1 MLHEVEVDLPVAV
14 PVAVPVSVKE
24 CAVVPTDEKASD
36 VLSKPDPTRVEVM
49 RNGSVVEEPLVVVVS
64 SSPVA
69 PALPYT
75 RRSPLEGESESQFVG
90 CLSDLVE
97 PMTLPVGPL
106 KMKMPDAESPD
117 LMTMPPVA
125 VSHPMTMPVAT
136 AAVASESKK
145 LTFDAPPTV
154 RRCVMLADGC
164 SCGNTAC
171 DNQPSTVIV
180 ESESVCS
187 SYDVKPKPVST
198 RSTTSKVAD
207 AKPSPRRPRHSVVES
222 KSSGRS
228 AFVVSSEIDNSLLG
242 PRNSNGPRGATF
254 RGRARFPKTSP
265 GSCTSRR
272 RSN

>member
-1 MLHEVEVDLPVAV
+1 M
-14 PVAVPVSVKE
+14 
-24 CAVVPTDEKASD
+24 
-36 VLSKPDPTRVEVM
+36 
-49 RNGSVVEEPLVVVVS
+49 S

-117 LMTMPPVA
+117 LMTMPPVAVIPMTMPPVA

-228 AFVVSSEIDNSLLG
+228 AFVVSSEINNSLLG

>member
-1 MLHEVEVDLPVAV
+1 M
-14 PVAVPVSVKE
+14 
-24 CAVVPTDEKASD
+24 
-36 VLSKPDPTRVEVM
+36 LSKPDPNRVEVM
-49 RNGSVVEEPLVVVVS
+49 RNGSVVKEPLVVVVS

-125 VSHPMTMPVAT
+125 VISMMTMPVAT

-254 RGRARFPKTSP
+254 RGRAHFPKTSP

>member
-1 MLHEVEVDLPVAV
+1 MV
-14 PVAVPVSVKE
+14 
-24 CAVVPTDEKASD
+24 
-36 VLSKPDPTRVEVM
+36 
-49 RNGSVVEEPLVVVVS
+49 VVEEPLVVVVS

-125 VSHPMTMPVAT
+125 VIPMTMPPVAVSHPMTMPVAT

-154 RRCVMLADGC
+154 RRCVMLADGVVAA
-164 SCGNTAC
+164 T
-171 DNQPSTVIV
+171 QPV
-180 ESESVCS
+180 
-187 SYDVKPKPVST
+187 
-198 RSTTSKVAD
+198 TTS
-207 AKPSPRRPRHSVVES
+207 PLP
-222 KSSGRS
+222 
-228 AFVVSSEIDNSLLG
+228 
-242 PRNSNGPRGATF
+242 
-254 RGRARFPKTSP
+254 
-265 GSCTSRR
+265 
-272 RSN
+272 